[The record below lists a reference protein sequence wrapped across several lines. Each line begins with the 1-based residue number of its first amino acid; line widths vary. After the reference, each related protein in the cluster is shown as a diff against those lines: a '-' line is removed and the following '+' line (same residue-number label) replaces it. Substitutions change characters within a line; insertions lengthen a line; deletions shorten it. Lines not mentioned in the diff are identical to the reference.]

1 MINRE
6 SAIKNHPDISLLGS
20 HISLQRQLPLLGTL
34 EIISARR
41 KERLNDVKLDQ
52 LLDVT
57 SEIEGL
63 IKTATEKS
71 IIMKIEQEFKRKED
85 LMREDRRVL
94 EWSSHDNGID
104 HSVD

>member
-6 SAIKNHPDISLLGS
+6 SANKNHPDISLLGS

-57 SEIEGL
+57 SEIECL

-71 IIMKIEQEFKRKED
+71 IIMKIEQEF
-85 LMREDRRVL
+85 
-94 EWSSHDNGID
+94 
-104 HSVD
+104 